1 MDKVEMLY
9 NYIVFLA
16 DMKSFYI
23 SQKYFYISIFPNMS
37 LLYYYFVIT

>member
-9 NYIVFLA
+9 NYIVFLV

-23 SQKYFYISIFPNMS
+23 SQKYLYILIFPIIS
-37 LLYYYFVIT
+37 LLCYYFVII